1 MDPAPRLRLALPDE
15 IEAIDD
21 LMKQT
26 TRDIFPRYY
35 DANQT
40 EASVAYISAVDP
52 MLIEDRTYFVIEA
65 AAEIVACGGGAGAT
79 SSTPARVRATT
90 TLASSTRRRSRRAR
104 GRCSFALTGPGGA
117 SA

>member
-65 AAEIVACGGGAGAT
+65 AAEIVACGGVEPARQALHRLGFGRRRRSPPRPEDGAGAR
-79 SSTPARVRATT
+79 AGDVR
-90 TLASSTRRRSRRAR
+90 S
-104 GRCSFALTGPGGA
+104 P
-117 SA
+117 